1 MFIKEEVL
9 SSQVDKMIQPIDVIL
24 ILVLVTLLLALWI
37 D

>member
-1 MFIKEEVL
+1 MFVKEEVL